1 MLIDN
6 YHRHI
11 SYLRISLTDR
21 CNLRCI
27 YCMPKEGISLL
38 GHSEILSLEEIERI
52 ASAAA
57 RLGISRIRITG
68 GEPLVRKG
76 VIELAGDLLKLPGIE
91 DVSLTTNGIL
101 LTEGCRGEGG
111 ILVKPVLGRGIPVAG
126 GNGEASSL
134 EMALADGDRPEA
146 AVGRLKR
153 GLTGLF
159 RGRKSGG
166 EHGAH

>member
-27 YCMPKEGISLL
+27 YCMPQEGISLL
-38 GHSEILSLEEIERI
+38 GHSEVLSLEEIERI

-57 RLGISRIRITG
+57 RMGISRIRITG

-76 VIELAGDLLKLPGIE
+76 VIELA
-91 DVSLTTNGIL
+91 VT
-101 LTEGCRGEGG
+101 C
-111 ILVKPVLGRGIPVAG
+111 
-126 GNGEASSL
+126 
-134 EMALADGDRPEA
+134 
-146 AVGRLKR
+146 
-153 GLTGLF
+153 
-159 RGRKSGG
+159 
-166 EHGAH
+166 